1 MTAVA
6 DGPSGAAGNTE
17 SLGLFVERLES
28 NKLGGFGEL
37 PDLRRLP
44 CFDFR
49 WAHKLHLSFVFYLSL
64 EASIAFT
71 RDCRACAEKPGREA
85 RALAHGLQSRVAN
98 ESQSHVH
105 LPSLSLPLA
114 DAGDRIPKAPRGHG
128 S

>member
-6 DGPSGAAGNTE
+6 DGPGGAAGNTE

-28 NKLGGFGEL
+28 NKVGGFGEL

-64 EASIAFT
+64 ETSIAFT
-71 RDCRACAEKPGREA
+71 RDCRACAEKTRPGSEGFGAWAAITCR
-85 RALAHGLQSRVAN
+85 
-98 ESQSHVH
+98 
-105 LPSLSLPLA
+105 
-114 DAGDRIPKAPRGHG
+114 K
-128 S
+128 

>member
-49 WAHKLHLSFVFYLSL
+49 WAHKLHLSFVFYLPKSGAHFL
-64 EASIAFT
+64 KQRSPISRKASAW
-71 RDCRACAEKPGREA
+71 R
-85 RALAHGLQSRVAN
+85 RVAGS
-98 ESQSHVH
+98 E
-105 LPSLSLPLA
+105 LA
-114 DAGDRIPKAPRGHG
+114 NAAMTVFDAFKKSMQYGRLILRQ
-128 S
+128 

>member
-1 MTAVA
+1 MRVR
-6 DGPSGAAGNTE
+6 PAAQRS
-17 SLGLFVERLES
+17 SLLALF
-28 NKLGGFGEL
+28 
-37 PDLRRLP
+37 
-44 CFDFR
+44 C
-49 WAHKLHLSFVFYLSL
+49 HM
-64 EASIAFT
+64 
-71 RDCRACAEKPGREA
+71 RACAEKTGWEA